1 MSKIIV
7 DPLTRISGTLGI
19 EVEIK
24 NNKIIDAKVTGNQFR
39 GFELM
44 FKNRDPF
51 DIIRLAPR
59 ICGICSTHHALAAT
73 LAIENSMNI
82 DPDFNG
88 KVVRDIAN
96 AFEFLQNH
104 IRHIYFFVIPD
115 YVKMLKVNP
124 LYKAKDEQYEDY
136 RLNEND
142 TIVINEHYL
151 DAIKYSREAHKAIG
165 VLAGKAPHCHGI
177 WVGGVTTNIDI
188 QRYEYIKYSVSVI
201 KAFIEEKIIP
211 DVQLIAK
218 SYNDYFLKGKGH
230 GNLMTY
236 GIFDE
241 YSEPIKYSTPKV
253 RINNI
258 DNSLELKN
266 ITEHINSTWIEGNS
280 AELIP
285 GTNVYIKGNP
295 LKKEAYSWIN
305 APRYSGNP
313 MEVGALARMTLAK
326 EYTKGISVM
335 DRIVAKSFEAKKMC
349 NIIEGLISLLNL
361 KNAFQKEWIIPKKS
375 EGIGIIEAERGS
387 LGHWISINDSKIY
400 NYTVITPSAW
410 NLSPMDNN
418 GVKGTVEQALI
429 GMEVENT
436 LSPVEIGRVVRSFD
450 PCSNCAAHVVSDKY
464 KQLYIKIV

>member
-59 ICGICSTHHALAAT
+59 ICGICSTHHALAAA

-82 DPDFNG
+82 TPDFNG

-124 LYKAKDEQYEDY
+124 LYKAKDEQYGDY

-188 QRYEYIKYSVSVI
+188 QKYEYIKYSVSVI
-201 KAFIEEKIIP
+201 KAFIEEKLIP

-285 GTNVYIKGNP
+285 GTNLYIKGNP
-295 LKKEAYSWIN
+295 LKK
-305 APRYSGNP
+305 
-313 MEVGALARMTLAK
+313 
-326 EYTKGISVM
+326 
-335 DRIVAKSFEAKKMC
+335 
-349 NIIEGLISLLNL
+349 
-361 KNAFQKEWIIPKKS
+361 
-375 EGIGIIEAERGS
+375 
-387 LGHWISINDSKIY
+387 
-400 NYTVITPSAW
+400 
-410 NLSPMDNN
+410 
-418 GVKGTVEQALI
+418 
-429 GMEVENT
+429 
-436 LSPVEIGRVVRSFD
+436 
-450 PCSNCAAHVVSDKY
+450 
-464 KQLYIKIV
+464 